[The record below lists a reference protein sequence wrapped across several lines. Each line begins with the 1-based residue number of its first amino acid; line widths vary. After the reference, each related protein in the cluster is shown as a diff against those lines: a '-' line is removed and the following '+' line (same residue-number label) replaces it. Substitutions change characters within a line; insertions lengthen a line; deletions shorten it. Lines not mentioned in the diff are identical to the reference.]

1 MGFWDAA
8 SQGLDTGVKL
18 GAHAADRAADREM
31 KQKQLDESTRRFDIE
46 DKRATDRFKWESTDR
61 QKKEQFDKAEKSFNA
76 ANALFEAGETTGDE
90 TQTRMAAKL
99 LADTYNQHWVNGD
112 EMKII
117 FKGDSANN
125 PEMAKKWD
133 ADPNLK
139 DKDVAVLSKSGGI
152 MPFNDL
158 SEVFKFA
165 GANLNM
171 KNFTEGVKKAETS
184 VAAMNAKEEPF
195 TAEDGH
201 KYVKT
206 WEVGPG
212 GMPQAGAV
220 RSLSDVEASQ
230 VKQSKGKETVKE
242 AEVVLGRPLSKEEK
256 RVKAGVSKMESPSE
270 RIAVEKAS
278 KGESQKNAL
287 DITSKALD
295 IHRKNLALVLT
306 PFAKPGKDLFDE
318 NDELTN
324 DGQTALDAAGKLIN
338 KVEKKEA
345 LTSEEK
351 RKVKHAYKAW
361 DIYNK
366 VSESVGGQYGSNKAG
381 SWRQY
386 DQPGTDAAPVQ

>member
-1 MGFWDAA
+1 MGFWDSA
-8 SQGLDTGVKL
+8 SQGMDMGVKL
-18 GAHAADRAADREM
+18 GAHAADRAAYKEM
-31 KQKQLDESTRRFDIE
+31 KGKELTESTRRFDIE
-46 DKRATDRFKWESTDR
+46 NKRATDRFTWESTDR
-61 QKKEQFDKAEKSFNA
+61 QKKEQYEKAEKSFNA

-112 EMKII
+112 EMRII

-125 PEMAKKWD
+125 PKVAQKWNE
-133 ADPNLK
+133 DPNLK
-139 DKDVAVLSKSGGI
+139 DKDVAVLSKGGGI

-158 SEVFKFA
+158 KEVFKFA
-165 GANLNM
+165 SANLNM
-171 KNFTEGVKKAETS
+171 KNFTEGVKKAEAS
-184 VAAMNAKEEPF
+184 VAAMNNKEEPF

-212 GMPQAGAV
+212 GIPQAGPV
-220 RSLSDVEASQ
+220 RAYTDVT
-230 VKQSKGKETVKE
+230 KQSKGQETLKE

-270 RIAVEKAS
+270 RIAAEKAS
-278 KGESQKNAL
+278 KGESTKNAL

-338 KVEKKEA
+338 KVDNKEP

-351 RKVKHAYKAW
+351 RKVKHAYRAW
-361 DIYNK
+361 DMYNK
-366 VSESVGGQYGSNKAG
+366 ISGAVGGQYGSNKAG
-381 SWRQY
+381 NWRQY
-386 DQPGTDAAPVQ
+386 DQPGAQPTPAQ